1 MKIHSQLGISL
12 CALLVKID
20 FSLFHLKVAAI
31 LLNFTREDCLY
42 FLINFLIFFSLITF
56 WSNKCVL
63 LRTARRKIITSFPV
77 VLASPFTTGHGKGR
91 YEKGKVL

>member
-31 LLNFTREDCLY
+31 LLNFIEKIVY
-42 FLINFLIFFSLITF
+42 IF
-56 WSNKCVL
+56 
-63 LRTARRKIITSFPV
+63 
-77 VLASPFTTGHGKGR
+77 
-91 YEKGKVL
+91 